1 MNRGIFLTRRS
12 GKNCDSSIEQIIPGH
27 LQAGGTAP
35 EHAWE
40 QLGKTS
46 IDLIEGV
53 LEALSGFLVDFSNR
67 RL

>member
-1 MNRGIFLTRRS
+1 MNRGIFLAGRS
-12 GKNCDSSIEQIIPGH
+12 GKNRDAGVKQVVPSH
-27 LQAGGTAP
+27 LQASGTAP

-53 LEALSGFLVDFSNR
+53 LEALPGFLVDFSNR